1 MKIEIISILD
11 RSGSMSH
18 LRHDTI
24 NGYNGFLSEQRTVP
38 GQARATLVLFDDKID
53 TLYEGVN
60 IAHLGNLTS
69 VHYEPNGTT
78 AVWDAICR
86 TLLRQRA
93 RITAE
98 GWADKVIVNVVTDDG
113 DNASKDFT
121 EAKTRALRRE
131 VEQENGWIVRYD
143 ACGKKAE
150 LGGQNLGIDPK
161 YLRTFAGNAQGV
173 ADTYATMSAFATSVR
188 TSA

>member
-11 RSGSMSH
+11 RSGSMH
-18 LRHDTI
+18 GLRHDTI
-24 NGYNGFLSEQRTVP
+24 NGYNGFLSEQRTVS

-98 GWADKVIVNVVTDDG
+98 GWADKVIVNIVTDDG
-113 DNASKDFT
+113 DNASREFSK
-121 EAKTRALRRE
+121 AQTRALRHE
-131 VEQENGWIVRYD
+131 VETENGWFVRYD
-143 ACGKKAE
+143 ACGKEAE
-150 LGGQNLGIDPK
+150 LAGVGMGIDPK
-161 YLRTFAGNAQGV
+161 YLRTFAPTAAGV